1 MSTNDN
7 TYLTINRLLDSLLAD
22 LKATDGKRFEEQNQE
37 YRSRLI
43 NTINDLNKLKAYY

>member
-7 TYLTINRLLDSLLAD
+7 TYLTINRLIDTLLAD
-22 LKATDGKRFEEQNQE
+22 LKGTDEKPIENQNQE

-43 NTINDLNKLKAYY
+43 NTINDLNKLRTYY

>member
-1 MSTNDN
+1 MNTNDN
-7 TYLTINRLLDSLLAD
+7 TYLTINRLLDSLLSD
-22 LKATDGKRFEEQNQE
+22 LKNVDAARVEEQNQE

>member
-1 MSTNDN
+1 MNTNDN
-7 TYLTINRLLDSLLAD
+7 TYLTINRLLDTLLSD
-22 LKATDGKRFEEQNQE
+22 LKATEGKPVEDQNQE

>member
-1 MSTNDN
+1 MNTNDN
-7 TYLTINRLLDSLLAD
+7 TYLTINRLLDTLLSD
-22 LKATDGKRFEEQNQE
+22 LKATEGKRVEDQNQE